1 MGIILQVGGRQKMI
15 NMKRLLSRGVLCMG
29 MALALTSC
37 RDLSPT
43 GGTYTNT
50 GDKSVVPSN
59 LKKVSYS
66 ALPGWQDDDVRY
78 ALQAFR
84 NTCKAKIQYTGRVIP
99 DRALLEEKCRNLPS
113 ASADTATVRAWFES
127 NFQPYQIHTD
137 TGATRGTYTGY
148 YSPIIP
154 ACRTKTAQCNEPLM
168 GIPTDGRNYK
178 GVPKKDIVEK
188 QIGRPLYWAN
198 IVDVQN
204 IQIQGSGMLKLEDGT
219 NVKLNFAAVND
230 MPFKSI
236 GEELRKR
243 GIRPDGGYSADAVWT
258 HLKKNP
264 DLARD
269 VIYKNPRYVYF
280 YESVPP
286 DVIGKLGTPLSK
298 IRSVAMD
305 TDLYTLGLPVY
316 INTNLSDGRAFRR
329 LMIAQ
334 DTGSAIKGWI
344 RADIFFGKGDEAYKY
359 AHGQHAQGEMF
370 ILMPKVYDYVK
381 PTK

>member
-1 MGIILQVGGRQKMI
+1 MRKTIFIKLFAICMAGF
-15 NMKRLLSRGVLCMG
+15 LSAC
-29 MALALTSC
+29 
-37 RDLSPT
+37 DLSTPRHS
-43 GGTYTNT
+43 GNN
-50 GDKSVVPSN
+50 SVVPSN
-59 LKKVSYS
+59 LKRVSYN
-66 ALPGWQDDDVRY
+66 ALPGWRDDDVRY

-84 NTCKAKIQYTGRVIP
+84 NSCKAKIQYTGRVVP
-99 DRALLEEKCRNLPS
+99 DRELFEEKCRTLPS
-113 ASADTATVRAWFES
+113 ASADVATVRAWFES
-127 NFQPYQIHTD
+127 NFQPYQIYTD
-137 TGATRGTYTGY
+137 NGGRTGTYTGY
-148 YSPIIP
+148 YSPVIP
-154 ACRTKTAQCNEPLM
+154 ACRTRTAQCNEPLM

-188 QIGRPLYWAN
+188 KIGRVLYWAN

-204 IQIQGSGMLKLEDGT
+204 IQIQGSGMLKLDDGT

-236 GEELRKR
+236 GEELRTR

-258 HLKKNP
+258 NLKQHP

-298 IRSVAMD
+298 IRSIAMD
-305 TDLYTLGLPVY
+305 TDIYTLGMPVY
-316 INTNLSDGRAFRR
+316 ISTNLSDGRKFQR

-344 RADIFFGKGDEAYKY
+344 RADIFFGKGDEAYKF

-370 ILMPKVYDYVK
+370 ILLPKVYEYVK